1 MPLYKGLNEITGGGL
16 YKGTTEIE
24 NGLKNSAFFY
34 ENLSTI
40 SWVAPT
46 GLGLTYGIPS
56 PQSQIKDGGLAIDT
70 VTFTITDPNANIQG
84 TAVLAG
90 LPPGIT
96 ITSQT
101 NTGAGLGNVITVTLD
116 GLMPQ
121 DSYFNTLLT
130 VSGITGSSNYNAEF
144 LLCGGGG
151 TNMGSAGGGV
161 RTSWG
166 SVSGGGVAA
175 ESPLAL
181 VAGQTY
187 VITINNPTNYDN
199 RTFYDSYYGYTQVS
213 LGRQGGSVSIVGG
226 AINKTAVGGASGIAN
241 TPSASTW
248 AYFFNWENANGN
260 SPGGGARSYSSNLSP
275 KYYSGSAGEPGQNF
289 SGGNSQGYNGA
300 AVAGGGGAGGPGG
313 NAIQT
318 NSQGGAQLFGA
329 AGTALANSITGS
341 TYYYAS
347 GYGTGQQYAN
357 NYGSASL
364 RTTNCNTGING
375 CNLTSQNG
383 PANLGVVVLRMP
395 TANFGSITGTQNI
408 DYTIT
413 TTGNETILTIFG
425 GNGSANGGVGQQLTY
440 TA

>member
-24 NGLKNSAFFY
+24 NGFKNSAFFY

-130 VSGITGSSNYNAEF
+130 VSGITGSSNYNADF

-151 TNMGSAGGGV
+151 TSHGAAGGGV
-161 RTSWG
+161 RTSYG

-181 VAGQTY
+181 IAGQDY
-187 VITINNPTNYDN
+187 VITINNPTNYSN
-199 RTFYDSYYGYTQVS
+199 KTWYDSFYGYTEQN

-226 AINKTAVGGASGIAN
+226 VINKTALGGGSGN
-241 TPSASTW
+241 PDDPTS
-248 AYFFNWENANGN
+248 FNGRDGNRVSANGV
-260 SPGGGARSYSSNLSP
+260 SPGGGGRSYSSNFSAN
-275 KYYSGSAGEPGQNF
+275 YNAGAAGETGQNF
-289 SGGNSQGYNGA
+289 SGGNSQAYSGRTI
-300 AVAGGGGAGGPGG
+300 AGGGGAGSAGG
-313 NAIQT
+313 TAIQ
-318 NSQGGAQLFGA
+318 NSPQGGAFLVGN

-347 GYGTGQQYAN
+347 GYGNAQLYPN
-357 NYGSASL
+357 NYGSASM
-364 RTTNCNTGING
+364 RTTQCNVHPSCSAI
-375 CNLTSQNG
+375 SQNG
-383 PANLGVVVLRMP
+383 PANLGVVVLRIP

-408 DYTIT
+408 DYTRT

>member
-24 NGLKNSAFFY
+24 NGFKNSAFFY

-46 GLGLTYGIPS
+46 GLGLTYDIPS

-70 VTFTITDPNANIQG
+70 VTFTIRDPNANIQG

-151 TNMGSAGGGV
+151 TNSGSAGGGV

-187 VITINNPTNYDN
+187 VITINNPTNVTSRSRY
-199 RTFYDSYYGYTQVS
+199 FYSNYSQIS

-226 AINKTAVGGASGIAN
+226 AINKTAVGGGSGNPDVLTPTLNYSGPNYSGI
-241 TPSASTW
+241 
-248 AYFFNWENANGN
+248 
-260 SPGGGARSYSSNLSP
+260 SPGGGGYSDATYGSNLGTW
-275 KYYSGSAGEPGQNF
+275 YGAAGAVGQNF
-289 SGGNSQGYNGA
+289 SGGNAVANGDIA
-300 AVAGGGGAGGPGG
+300 RAGGGGAGGPGG
-313 NAIQT
+313 SI
-318 NSQGGAQLFGA
+318 SQNGYSA
-329 AGTALANSITGS
+329 ANGTSGTALANSITGS
-341 TYYYAS
+341 TYYYSS
-347 GYGTGQQYAN
+347 GWGNGQLYPN
-357 NYGSASL
+357 NYGSASS
-364 RTTNCNTGING
+364 RTNPAPSGYSSALYST
-375 CNLTSQNG
+375 NG
-383 PANLGVVVLRMP
+383 PANLGVVILRTP

-413 TTGNETILTIFG
+413 TTGNDTILKIFG

>member
-90 LPPGIT
+90 LPSGIT

-130 VSGITGSSNYNAEF
+130 VSGITGSSNYNADF

-151 TNMGSAGGGV
+151 TSYGAAGGGV
-161 RTSWG
+161 RTSYG

-187 VITINNPTNYDN
+187 VITINNPTDVNSSTY
-199 RTFYDSYYGYTQVS
+199 YDSYYGYTEQNLS
-213 LGRQGGSVSIVGG
+213 RQGGSVSIVGG
-226 AINKTAVGGASGIAN
+226 VINKTSLGGGAG
-241 TPSASTW
+241 TPNDPTFSAG
-248 AYFFNWENANGN
+248 NQGDRKNAPGKT
-260 SPGGGARSYSSNLSP
+260 PGGGARSYSSNFSAQ
-275 KYYSGSAGEPGQNF
+275 YNAGAAGEPGQNF
-289 SGGNSQGYNGA
+289 SGGNAQGYSGRAYAGA
-300 AVAGGGGAGGPGG
+300 GGAGSAGG

-318 NSQGGAQLFGA
+318 NPQGGATLYGS

-347 GYGTGQQYAN
+347 GYGSGQQYQN

-364 RTTNCNTGING
+364 RTTNCNTTPSCSSI
-375 CNLTSQNG
+375 TSQNG
-383 PANLGVVVLRMP
+383 PANLGVVVLRIP

-408 DYTIT
+408 DYTRT

>member
-130 VSGITGSSNYNAEF
+130 VSGITGSSNYNADF

-151 TNMGSAGGGV
+151 TSYCAAGGGV
-161 RTSWG
+161 RTSYG

-181 VAGQTY
+181 IAGQDY
-187 VITINNPTNYDN
+187 VITINNPTNYSS
-199 RTFYDSYYGYTQVS
+199 RTVYNNYGYTQQN

-226 AINKTAVGGASGIAN
+226 VINKTALGGGSGIPNNPDPFAGD
-241 TPSASTW
+241 SAGRINS
-248 AYFFNWENANGN
+248 NGI
-260 SPGGGARSYSSNLSP
+260 SPGGGARSYSSTLYASNN
-275 KYYSGSAGEPGQNF
+275 YGAAGAVGENF
-289 SGGNSQGYNGA
+289 SGANSQAYGGFAYG
-300 AVAGGGGAGGPGG
+300 GGGGAGSAGG

-318 NSQGGAQLFGA
+318 GYQAGAALNGS
-329 AGTALANSITGS
+329 AGTALANNITGS

-347 GYGTGQQYAN
+347 GYGLGQQYAN
-357 NYGSASL
+357 NYGSASF
-364 RTTNCNTGING
+364 RTTSCNVHPSCGNVI
-375 CNLTSQNG
+375 SQNG
-383 PANLGVVVLRMP
+383 PANLGVVVLRIP

-408 DYTIT
+408 DYTRT
-413 TTGNETILTIFG
+413 TTGNETILIIFG

>member
-24 NGLKNSAFFY
+24 NGFKNSAFFY

-46 GLGLTYGIPS
+46 GLGLTYDIPS

-70 VTFTITDPNANIQG
+70 VTFTIRDPNANIQG

-130 VSGITGSSNYNAEF
+130 VSGITGSSNYNADF

-151 TNMGSAGGGV
+151 TNNGASGGGV
-161 RTSWG
+161 RTSYG

-181 VAGQTY
+181 IAGQTY

-199 RTFYDSYYGYTQVS
+199 RTYYDSYYGYTQVS

-226 AINKTAVGGASGIAN
+226 AINKTAVGGASGIPN
-241 TPSASTW
+241 NPSASTW
-248 AYFFNWENANGN
+248 NSFTPFNSSGNGY
-260 SPGGGARSYSSNLSP
+260 SPGGGARSYSSNLSTNV
-275 KYYSGSAGEPGQNF
+275 YYGSAGEPGQNF
-289 SGGNSQGYNGA
+289 SGGNASARNGSA
-300 AVAGGGGAGGPGG
+300 SGGGGGANGAGGSATNNGSYG
-313 NAIQT
+313 NT
-318 NSQGGAQLFGA
+318 YGT
-329 AGTALANSITGS
+329 AGTALPNSITGS

-347 GYGTGQQYAN
+347 GYGSGQQYAN
-357 NYGSASL
+357 NYGSASN
-364 RTTNCNTGING
+364 RTTVCNTHPS
-375 CNLTSQNG
+375 CNLTSENG
-383 PANLGVVVLRMP
+383 PANLGVVVLRIP

-408 DYTIT
+408 DYTRT

-425 GNGSANGGVGQQLTY
+425 GNGSANGGVGVQLTY

>member
-130 VSGITGSSNYNAEF
+130 VSGITGSSNYNADF

-151 TNMGSAGGGV
+151 TH
-161 RTSWG
+161 
-166 SVSGGGVAA
+166 
-175 ESPLAL
+175 
-181 VAGQTY
+181 
-187 VITINNPTNYDN
+187 
-199 RTFYDSYYGYTQVS
+199 
-213 LGRQGGSVSIVGG
+213 
-226 AINKTAVGGASGIAN
+226 
-241 TPSASTW
+241 
-248 AYFFNWENANGN
+248 
-260 SPGGGARSYSSNLSP
+260 
-275 KYYSGSAGEPGQNF
+275 
-289 SGGNSQGYNGA
+289 
-300 AVAGGGGAGGPGG
+300 
-313 NAIQT
+313 
-318 NSQGGAQLFGA
+318 
-329 AGTALANSITGS
+329 
-341 TYYYAS
+341 
-347 GYGTGQQYAN
+347 
-357 NYGSASL
+357 
-364 RTTNCNTGING
+364 
-375 CNLTSQNG
+375 
-383 PANLGVVVLRMP
+383 
-395 TANFGSITGTQNI
+395 
-408 DYTIT
+408 
-413 TTGNETILTIFG
+413 
-425 GNGSANGGVGQQLTY
+425 
-440 TA
+440 

>member
-130 VSGITGSSNYNAEF
+130 VSGITGSSNYNADF

-151 TNMGSAGGGV
+151 TNYGAAGGGV
-161 RTSWG
+161 RTSYG

-181 VAGQTY
+181 IAGQDY
-187 VITINNPTNYDN
+187 VITINNPTDYSS
-199 RTFYDSYYGYTQVS
+199 RTYYDSYYGYTQQN

-226 AINKTAVGGASGIAN
+226 VINKIALGGGSGVPNNPDPFAGDSIGRIN
-241 TPSASTW
+241 S
-248 AYFFNWENANGN
+248 NGV
-260 SPGGGARSYSSNLSP
+260 SPGGGARNYSPNFTPNSS
-275 KYYSGSAGEPGQNF
+275 SGAAGAVGENF
-289 SGGNSQGYNGA
+289 SGGNSQAYSGRA
-300 AVAGGGGAGGPGG
+300 QAGGGGAGSGG
-313 NAIQT
+313 GSAIQ
-318 NSQGGAQLFGA
+318 NSPQGGAQATGT
-329 AGTALANSITGS
+329 AGTALANNITGS
-341 TYYYAS
+341 TYYYSS
-347 GYGTGQQYAN
+347 GYGSGQQYYN
-357 NYGSASL
+357 NYGSASF
-364 RTTNCNTGING
+364 RSTACNTNPNCSNI
-375 CNLTSQNG
+375 TSANG

-408 DYTIT
+408 NYTRT

-425 GNGSANGGVGQQLTY
+425 GNGSANGGVGKQLTY